1 MSSPLENSIVKT
13 LTYFDGFDL
22 PLTQTELFAR
32 LWQPPFVS
40 FLEFTKFFENHTS
53 NYWQSQDGFY
63 FLAGRSELIV
73 SRNRHLLDSAA
84 SLKIARRA
92 VKKIR
97 SVPFLRAVFVCNSVG
112 AGTARPDSDI
122 DFLVVAEVG
131 RVWIVR
137 LFTNLILLFWRLRT
151 HGHRDSQKICLSFF
165 VDKHNLDMA
174 NWRVV
179 DDDIHFAYWLHQMV
193 PLYDEDNIYDKL
205 ITANRWADKFLPNIK
220 QSYNYISGVVNSRVG
235 KIWKIIW
242 EKFWTGAYGDLIE
255 GQARQLQMVKLKSRL
270 RDKINARDKGVVLG
284 AGVIKLHEQD
294 TRALWYSRWKE
305 KTAKI

>member
-122 DFLVVAEVG
+122 DFLVVA
-131 RVWIVR
+131 
-137 LFTNLILLFWRLRT
+137 
-151 HGHRDSQKICLSFF
+151 
-165 VDKHNLDMA
+165 
-174 NWRVV
+174 
-179 DDDIHFAYWLHQMV
+179 
-193 PLYDEDNIYDKL
+193 
-205 ITANRWADKFLPNIK
+205 
-220 QSYNYISGVVNSRVG
+220 
-235 KIWKIIW
+235 
-242 EKFWTGAYGDLIE
+242 
-255 GQARQLQMVKLKSRL
+255 
-270 RDKINARDKGVVLG
+270 
-284 AGVIKLHEQD
+284 
-294 TRALWYSRWKE
+294 
-305 KTAKI
+305 